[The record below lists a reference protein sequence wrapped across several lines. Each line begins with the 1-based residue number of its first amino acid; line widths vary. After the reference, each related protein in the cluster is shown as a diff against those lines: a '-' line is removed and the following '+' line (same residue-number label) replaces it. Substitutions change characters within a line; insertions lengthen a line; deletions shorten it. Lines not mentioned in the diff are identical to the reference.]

1 MANVL
6 IIDDDKAVCDVI
18 AQMVASLGH
27 EARKARTLKEG
38 LELASATAFDVVF
51 LDVRLPD
58 GNGLEA
64 LPELHGT
71 PSSPEV
77 IIITGFGDPDG
88 AEVAIRSGAWD
99 YLEKPFSPKKIALPL
114 KRIIQ
119 YREDVKKARKPA
131 VALKTEGIVGSSL
144 QMKAC
149 MNALAQ
155 ASNSETNVLITG
167 ETGTGKEL
175 FARAIHANSS
185 RTDRNFVVVDCA
197 ALPETL
203 VESAL
208 FGYERG
214 AYTGAVK
221 SQDGLIKQADGGT
234 LFLDEVGELTPS
246 IQKSF
251 LRVLQERL
259 FRPLGGRTEVQSDFR
274 LVAATNR
281 NLDQMAEAGAFRK
294 DLAYRLQ
301 SFNLGLPPLRERD
314 GDIKD
319 LVLFHMNRLCENY
332 GIGPKGFSPDFF
344 DLLAVYDWPG
354 NVRELFNTIE
364 RILAEAQYEPTFFP
378 KHLPEHIRIHVA
390 RASVAKEKASP
401 AGSTTTESPKRPK
414 TLPRYREFR
423 EDSLADLE
431 KRYFEQLM
439 EMTRGNIKQAC
450 NVSGLGRTRLYTLL
464 KKYGVS
470 RLGWPAEEPILE

>member
-1 MANVL
+1 M
-6 IIDDDKAVCDVI
+6 
-18 AQMVASLGH
+18 
-27 EARKARTLKEG
+27 
-38 LELASATAFDVVF
+38 
-51 LDVRLPD
+51 
-58 GNGLEA
+58 
-64 LPELHGT
+64 
-71 PSSPEV
+71 
-77 IIITGFGDPDG
+77 
-88 AEVAIRSGAWD
+88 
-99 YLEKPFSPKKIALPL
+99 
-114 KRIIQ
+114 
-119 YREDVKKARKPA
+119 
-131 VALKTEGIVGSSL
+131 
-144 QMKAC
+144 
-149 MNALAQ
+149 
-155 ASNSETNVLITG
+155 
-167 ETGTGKEL
+167 
-175 FARAIHANSS
+175 
-185 RTDRNFVVVDCA
+185 VVDCA

-251 LRVLQERL
+251 LRVLQERW
-259 FRPLGGRTEVQSDFR
+259 FRPLGGRMEVQSDFR

-281 NLDQMAEAGAFRK
+281 NLDQMAETGAFRK

-301 SFNLGLPPLRERD
+301 SFNLGLPPLRERVA
-314 GDIKD
+314 DIKD

-332 GIGPKGFSPDFF
+332 GIGPKGFSPDIF
-344 DLLAVYDWPG
+344 DLLAAYDWPG

-390 RASVAKEKASP
+390 RASVAKGKGYPDPGTATDSSKGP
-401 AGSTTTESPKRPK
+401 Q

-431 KRYFEQLM
+431 KGYFEQLM
-439 EMTRGNIKQAC
+439 AMTRGNIKEAC
-450 NVSGLGRTRLYTLL
+450 HVSGLGRTRLYSLL

-470 RLGWPAEEPILE
+470 RLGWPSQDTVPD